1 MNWQDIHARVRKM
14 IRAVFEGAIA
24 IYPEMHSPTS
34 RAIYGVD
41 IMLDASF
48 EPKLLEVILCT
59 RFGVNYK
66 DGCRQRMNLK

>member
-48 EPKLLEVILCT
+48 EPKLLEVILCMIC
-59 RFGVNYK
+59 FGVN
-66 DGCRQRMNLK
+66 